1 MILGQLKSYL
11 ETRGQV
17 SLHEAALHFDMEP
30 EAMRGLL
37 EFWVNKGRI
46 RRRIASEC
54 GAGCACEYRQEQEIY
69 LWNPRF
75 GEVSIDI
82 D

>member
-1 MILGQLKSYL
+1 MILGQLRNYVKA
-11 ETRGQV
+11 RGEV
-17 SLHEAALHFDMEP
+17 SLTETALHFDMEP

-37 EFWVNKGRI
+37 DFWVNKGRM
-46 RRRIASEC
+46 RKRMASEC
-54 GAGCACEYRQEQEIY
+54 GQGCACAFGEPREIY
-69 LWNPRF
+69 LWNPQF